1 MCKVAA
7 EPRPAWR
14 ARDAACLILLV
25 FLWPVGAFMVLLSQ
39 AWTRRQKLV
48 GVGVS
53 GFAIVVY
60 PVLGIGVLVLISDHS
75 SMNEWWKV
83 AGTFV
88 VGVPELALVVW
99 AVVYLAK
106 RRRLQGNPQMAHTS
120 QPDLR

>member
-1 MCKVAA
+1 
-7 EPRPAWR
+7 
-14 ARDAACLILLV
+14 
-25 FLWPVGAFMVLLSQ
+25 MVLLSQ

-99 AVVYLAK
+99 AVV
-106 RRRLQGNPQMAHTS
+106 
-120 QPDLR
+120 